1 MSKFVIFYL
10 FVKDQSMFFQ
20 DKEPIGCLMVSVLAS
35 SAVDRELE
43 LRSGQT
49 KDYKIGIC
57 FFSAKHWALRRKR
70 TDWLARNQDYVS
82 KWSDMS
88 TRKLFFQWA
97 STIKIQLVCWSST
110 KRTSSSSHWK
120 LTCSYHGIAEKLL
133 NWH

>member
-1 MSKFVIFYL
+1 LSKFVIFYL

-57 FFSAKHWALRRKR
+57 FFSAKH
-70 TDWLARNQDYVS
+70 
-82 KWSDMS
+82 
-88 TRKLFFQWA
+88 
-97 STIKIQLVCWSST
+97 
-110 KRTSSSSHWK
+110 
-120 LTCSYHGIAEKLL
+120 
-133 NWH
+133 